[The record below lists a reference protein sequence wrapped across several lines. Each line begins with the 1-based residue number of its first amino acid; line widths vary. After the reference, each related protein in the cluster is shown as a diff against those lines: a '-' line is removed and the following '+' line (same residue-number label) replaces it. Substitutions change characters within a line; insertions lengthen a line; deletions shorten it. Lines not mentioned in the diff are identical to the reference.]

1 MLLESLAWQVLR
13 LQLELRSSRRGG
25 PRETQGIMDNSGGT
39 PSSARLESSSARHEW
54 RDKGIIDDIL
64 TIGQYAGGMVKARQ
78 GRSPSMNVLDYL
90 PLPPNL
96 NAANREGSSWFSES
110 KPKIDHDGAHP
121 GPVAGP
127 CEPQV
132 AQPGA
137 WYVGLVVTTTPPGG
151 RCVYQVQD
159 FVDIKY
165 PKP

>member
-1 MLLESLAWQVLR
+1 MLLQSLAWQVLR
-13 LQLELRSSRRGG
+13 LQLELRSSNRGG
-25 PRETQGIMDNSGGT
+25 PRETQGIIDNNGGT
-39 PSSARLESSSARHEW
+39 PSSQPVVSQARLKSS
-54 RDKGIIDDIL
+54 DKGIIDDIL
-64 TIGQYAGGMVKARQ
+64 TIGQYAGGVVKAGQVRT
-78 GRSPSMNVLDYL
+78 PSVNVLDYL

>member
-1 MLLESLAWQVLR
+1 VVSQ
-13 LQLELRSSRRGG
+13 
-25 PRETQGIMDNSGGT
+25 
-39 PSSARLESSSARHEW
+39 ARLKSS
-54 RDKGIIDDIL
+54 DKGIIDDIL
-64 TIGQYAGGMVKARQ
+64 TIGQYAGGVVKAGQVRT
-78 GRSPSMNVLDYL
+78 PSVNVLDYL

-110 KPKIDHDGAHP
+110 KPKIDQNGAHP
-121 GPVAGP
+121 EAGP
-127 CEPQV
+127 SEPQV
-132 AQPGA
+132 APPGA